1 MTGGRADDAIIGRKA
16 MGGGRRG
23 PVMKIDGSYGEGGG
37 QLLRC
42 AVALSALTGT
52 EVEISDIRA
61 RRGKPGLA
69 AQHLTAVM
77 GVASLC
83 DAEVD
88 NAYVGSTHIRFRPGP
103 VIGGSYRLDVGTA
116 GSVTLVLQ
124 ACMLASLMSP
134 GVTELEIIGGT
145 NVRMSPPVDYYSQV
159 LFPLLAR
166 MGYDADLQLE
176 RRGFY
181 PQGGGR
187 VTASLAPCPSLS
199 PLRLEDRG
207 ELEEVGGVCFSQNLP
222 DHVAQR
228 MEHTCRKAFLG
239 ADLRLR
245 THRSAGPSTG
255 AGTALYARYRRTVL
269 GGDGLGEKGVP
280 AERVGEAAVNGLR
293 TEMEGAGTL
302 DTHAADQL
310 LPYMALAKGPSVF
323 RVREVTS
330 HLTTQMWL
338 LRQFLPVEF
347 EQKDVAQGVSVVVL
361 PNRTSPG
368 P

>member
-1 MTGGRADDAIIGRKA
+1 
-16 MGGGRRG
+16 
-23 PVMKIDGSYGEGGG
+23 MKIDGSYGEGGG

-61 RRGKPGLA
+61 KRGRPGLA
-69 AQHLTAVM
+69 AQHLTAVE

-88 NAYVGSTHIRFRPGP
+88 SAYVGSTHIRFRPGP

-134 GVTELEIIGGT
+134 AVTELEIVGGT

-166 MGYDADLQLE
+166 MGYDVDLQLE
-176 RRGFY
+176 KRGFY

-187 VTASLAPCPSLS
+187 VTASLAPCPSLT

-207 ELEEVGGVCFSQNLP
+207 GLEEVGGVCFSQNLP
-222 DHVAQR
+222 DHVVQR
-228 MEHTCRKAFLG
+228 MEHACRKAFLG
-239 ADLRLR
+239 ADLRLHA
-245 THRSAGPSTG
+245 HRSAGPSTG
-255 AGTALYARYRRTVL
+255 AGTALYARYRHTVL

-293 TEMEGAGTL
+293 TEMEGPGTL

-330 HLTTQMWL
+330 HLMTQMWL

-347 EQKDVAQGVSVVVL
+347 ELQDVAQGMSVVVL
-361 PNRTSPG
+361 PNRTYQG

>member
-1 MTGGRADDAIIGRKA
+1 
-16 MGGGRRG
+16 
-23 PVMKIDGSYGEGGG
+23 MKIDGSFGEGGG

-42 AVALSALTGT
+42 AVALSALTGE

-61 RRGKPGLA
+61 KRGKPGLA

-88 NAYVGSTHIRFRPGP
+88 NAYVGSTSIRFRPGP
-103 VIGGSYRLDVGTA
+103 VIGGSYKLDVGTA

-124 ACMLASLMSP
+124 ACMLASLLSP
-134 GVTELEIIGGT
+134 TVTELEIIGGT
-145 NVRMSPPVDYYSQV
+145 NVRMSPPVDYYSHV
-159 LFPLLAR
+159 LYPLLAR
-166 MGYDADLQLE
+166 MGYDIDLQLE

-199 PLRLEDRG
+199 PLRLEERG
-207 ELEEVGGVCFSQNLP
+207 EMEEVGGACFSQNLP

-228 MEHTCRKAFLG
+228 MEHACRKAFLG
-239 ADLRLR
+239 ADLKLR
-245 THRSAGPSTG
+245 VHRSAGPSTG
-255 AGTALYARYRRTVL
+255 AGTALYARYRHTVL
-269 GGDGLGEKGVP
+269 GADGLGEKGVP
-280 AERVGEAAVNGLR
+280 AERVGEEAVSRLKM
-293 TEMEGAGTL
+293 EMDGQGTL

-310 LPYMALAKGPSVF
+310 LPYMALAKGPSAF
-323 RVREVTS
+323 TVREITS

-338 LRQFLPVEF
+338 LGQFLPVEF
-347 EQKDVAQGVSVVVL
+347 KRHSVPQGVSVEVL

-368 P
+368 RLPSSAHPPSRPARTSP